1 VSLEAPTTKETHMDI
16 NAYLP
21 PRVAVIELSG
31 VIGVKLHARDFTQ
44 LLRQVRENPRY
55 KAVVLDIDSPGGSA
69 FASEDIYLAAQAL
82 AKRKPVVAAVRGVG
96 ASGSYMVACAAER
109 IFALPTSF
117 LGSIGVISARPMVED
132 LLGKVGVEMLV
143 AKTGEYKDMG
153 SIFRPPTA
161 EEQAREQQLLN
172 DILAR
177 FVEIVDEG
185 RPGLS
190 RDEVQAIAT
199 GEVFLGR
206 KALEVGLV
214 DEMGGLD
221 EAVDW
226 VAARAEI
233 PAKTMVLRP
242 KRGLP
247 QLLMNRA
254 ASSMLDGIAVAA
266 AERLQRASLGIP
278 RR

>member
-1 VSLEAPTTKETHMDI
+1 MDL

-31 VIGVKLHARDFTQ
+31 VIGVKLHAREFTQ

-69 FASEDIYLAAQAL
+69 FASEDIYLAARTLGQ
-82 AKRKPVVAAVRGVG
+82 RKPLAAAVRGVG

-109 IFALPTSF
+109 IFALPSAF
-117 LGSIGVISARPMVED
+117 VGSIGVISARPMVEE

-143 AKTGEYKDMG
+143 AKSGEFKDMG
-153 SIFRPPTA
+153 SLFRPPTK
-161 EEQAREQQLLN
+161 EEQAREQGLLD
-172 DILAR
+172 DIYAR
-177 FVEIVDEG
+177 FLEIVAEG
-185 RPGLS
+185 RPELS
-190 RDEVQAIAT
+190 REQIETIAT

-206 KALEVGLV
+206 KAKEVGLV
-214 DEMGGLD
+214 DELGDLD
-221 EAVDW
+221 AAVDW
-226 VAARAEI
+226 VAARADI
-233 PAKTMVLRP
+233 PAKTVALRP
-242 KRGLP
+242 RRGLA
-247 QLLMNRA
+247 QVLLQRA

-278 RR
+278 RG